1 MIKNGENKK
10 LIGFSTGFLWHTYP
24 RASKAVIK
32 ICKNMGCNAI
42 ALHCPI
48 EEFYLMD
55 ELEQD
60 DLKDFDFIAFHS
72 PCGTE
77 NPDIL
82 NTIQGFH
89 NRLQFDVVT
98 IHPNEI
104 ENWDDLKSY
113 DMPFSVENM
122 DNRKK
127 VGRTLESMKKIMS
140 QNDYMVTLDI
150 NHCYV
155 NDPTLKLA
163 EDLWNKFKDK
173 ISHFHL
179 SGYEE
184 RHDPLVVTNQTK
196 FIDFV
201 KDKDRPIIIESVCE
215 NIEQAKKEFNF
226 IVNYL
231 K

>member
-1 MIKNGENKK
+1 MNNKI

-24 RASKAVIK
+24 RASKEIIE
-32 ICKNMGCNAI
+32 ICKNMGCKAI

-48 EEFYLMD
+48 EEIHLMN
-55 ELEQD
+55 ELKPS
-60 DLKDFDFIAFHS
+60 DLRDFDFVSFHS

-82 NTIQGFH
+82 DIVQEFH
-89 NRLQFDVVT
+89 QKLQFDAVT

-104 ENWDDLKSY
+104 KNWSDLKSY
-113 DMPFSVENM
+113 NMPFSVENM

-127 VGRTLESMKKIMS
+127 VGRTLESMKELMS
-140 QNDYMVTLDI
+140 QNEYMVTLDI

-163 EDLWNKFKDK
+163 EDLWNEFKDR

-179 SGYEE
+179 SGYEG
-184 RHDPLVVTNQTK
+184 RHDPLLVTNQTE

-201 KDKDRPIIIESVCE
+201 KGKNKPIIIESVCQDLD
-215 NIEQAKKEFNF
+215 QAKKEFDY
-226 IVNYL
+226 ITGYL